1 MLTVFVD
8 NGSFE
13 FPKPKDSISS
23 TGSLYGDMT
32 EKSVFDKKYSE
43 ISFLLT

>member
-1 MLTVFVD
+1 MLNNASVD

-23 TGSLYGDMT
+23 TGSSYGDMT
-32 EKSVFDKKYSE
+32 EK
-43 ISFLLT
+43 